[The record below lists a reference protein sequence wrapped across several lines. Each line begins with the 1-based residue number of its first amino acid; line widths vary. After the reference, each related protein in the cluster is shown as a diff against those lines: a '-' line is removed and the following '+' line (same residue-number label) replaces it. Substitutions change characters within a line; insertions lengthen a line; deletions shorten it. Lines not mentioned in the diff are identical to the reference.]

1 VLVSNELFAT
11 ECPLGRLFSSLA
23 MPSQLADGDRDVLL
37 LSSSKGVTGV
47 AGSLMGFG
55 FFSFLTF
62 GLNSVMTTVKSF
74 TVTLW

>member
-1 VLVSNELFAT
+1 
-11 ECPLGRLFSSLA
+11 